1 MTHSSA
7 HGIALDATCSC
18 ELMGSAQVGEPAS
31 SGVASVRRRKVLEVP
46 VVSGLPPNDNLVIRV
61 TTVTSDLR
69 GHQRRYRV
77 FETGLA
83 AAQRFAR

>member
-1 MTHSSA
+1 
-7 HGIALDATCSC
+7 
-18 ELMGSAQVGEPAS
+18 
-31 SGVASVRRRKVLEVP
+31 VRRRKVLEVP